1 MLVTVSLLLAAAC
14 LVPAAGKLLGH
25 PKMRR
30 SAAHF
35 GIAWRHYQFIGM
47 AELAAAAGIL
57 LGLYWRPIG
66 LAAAAGMTLL
76 LLGALAAH
84 GRARDRARELLPA
97 LATLAITTAYVAVA
111 L

>member
-1 MLVTVSLLLAAAC
+1 MLVTVSLQLAAAC
-14 LVPAAGKLLGH
+14 PVPAAGKLLGH

-47 AELAAAAGIL
+47 AELAAAGIL

-66 LAAAAGMTLL
+66 LAAAAGMTLKPENVEVDDGL
-76 LLGALAAH
+76 NGGH
-84 GRARDRARELLPA
+84 SS
-97 LATLAITTAYVAVA
+97 
-111 L
+111 

>member
-35 GIAWRHYQFIGM
+35 GIAWRRYRFIGM
-47 AELAAAAGIL
+47 AELAAAAGICSACT
-57 LGLYWRPIG
+57 GVPSGWPPP
-66 LAAAAGMTLL
+66 
-76 LLGALAAH
+76 
-84 GRARDRARELLPA
+84 RA
-97 LATLAITTAYVAVA
+97 
-111 L
+111 

>member
-47 AELAAAAGIL
+47 AELAAAAG
-57 LGLYWRPIG
+57 
-66 LAAAAGMTLL
+66 MTLL

-84 GRARDRARELLPA
+84 GRARDRAGELLPV
-97 LATLAITTAYVAVA
+97 LATLAITTAYLAVA